1 MRFEASLDVI
11 QPYGRRFITNDG
23 HLVTLSS
30 ELEKECER
38 SGLSPSMLSEIIVD
52 FFQTKSKISSSY
64 VVPLKGSSPSCILT
78 NVIDLWITDASM
90 SSHVIMT
97 ITVNGESGEVRFVY
111 PQFFAELAK
120 SILSNNMKYACNKI
134 VMSFPYMFVIFDT
147 FNAFKKVYSNV
158 IEGIVNMEGSN
169 YMFSRTEMRSLI
181 WKVDTPKVD
190 YISNELIPEK
200 MRTLIE
206 GDYY

>member
-11 QPYGRRFITNDG
+11 QPFGRRFITNEG

-30 ELEKECER
+30 ELEKECQK
-38 SGLSPSMLSEIIVD
+38 SGLSPTMLSEIIVD
-52 FFQTKSKISSSY
+52 FFQSKSKISSSY
-64 VVPLKGSSPSCILT
+64 VVPLKGNTSSCIIT
-78 NVIDLWITDASM
+78 NVIDLWMTNALTST
-90 SSHVIMT
+90 HVIMT
-97 ITVNGESGEVRFVY
+97 LSINGDSGEVRFVY

-120 SILSNNMKYACNKI
+120 SILSNNMKYECNKI
-134 VMSFPYMFVIFDT
+134 VMNFPYMFVIFDT

-158 IEGIVNMEGSN
+158 VEGIVNMEGSS
-169 YMFSRTEMRSLI
+169 YMFSKTEMRSLI
-181 WKVDTPKVD
+181 WKVDTTKVD

-200 MRTLIE
+200 MRSLIK